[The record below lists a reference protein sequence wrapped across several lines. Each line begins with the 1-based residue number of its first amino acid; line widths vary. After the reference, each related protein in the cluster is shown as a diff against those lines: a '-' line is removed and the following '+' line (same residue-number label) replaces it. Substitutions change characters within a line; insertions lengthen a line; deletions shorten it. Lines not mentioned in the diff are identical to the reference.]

1 MQADLKI
8 GGSFDC
14 VYVMNAKP
22 YLEDLAK
29 ASHDIAIDM
38 SETKYVDCS
47 GIAALALLYKRLKP
61 RGLKVQVV
69 GLNGQ
74 PLQLFVNLH
83 LAELFVKESLSS

>member
-8 GGSFDC
+8 KGPFDC
-14 VYVMNAKP
+14 VYVKRAKS
-22 YLEDLAK
+22 YFEGLAK
-29 ASHDIAIDM
+29 ASHDVAIDM
-38 SETKYVDCS
+38 SETDYVDCS

-61 RGLKVQVV
+61 RGLEVRVI

-83 LAELFVKESLSS
+83 LAEVFIKESLSS